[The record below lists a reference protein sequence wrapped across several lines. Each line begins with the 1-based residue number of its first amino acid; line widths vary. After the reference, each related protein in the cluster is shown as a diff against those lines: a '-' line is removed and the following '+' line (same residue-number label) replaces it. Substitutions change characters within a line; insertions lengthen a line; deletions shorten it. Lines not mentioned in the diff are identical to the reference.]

1 MSGKTEAEPGNAQAE
16 NGIVIIDGPDAVA
29 LSMTPRAAET
39 MGKRMIDA
47 AQIALRQREQ
57 LRQRTSGR
65 LDHPKA

>member
-29 LSMTPRAAET
+29 LSMTARAAET

-47 AQIALRQREQ
+47 AQKALKQERQLGKEPP
-57 LRQRTSGR
+57 G
-65 LDHPKA
+65 D